1 MLSAC
6 KKNLLLQSTPF
17 LSYVAIG
24 EKMQLCIFSQ
34 TNSVLCI
41 VCFYFGLFAYK
52 SSIALVSVNVLLTNF
67 SPLRN
72 FAILILLRSMLV
84 LFLSFEILHFIKRLV
99 FGINLNGHGCELK
112 E

>member
-1 MLSAC
+1 M
-6 KKNLLLQSTPF
+6 KNAALYL
-17 LSYVAIG
+17 
-24 EKMQLCIFSQ
+24 FS
-34 TNSVLCI
+34 NKFRALHSV
-41 VCFYFGLFAYK
+41 FHFGLFAYK
-52 SSIALVSVNVLLTNF
+52 SSIALESVNVLLTNF

-99 FGINLNGHGCELK
+99 FGINLYGHGCELK